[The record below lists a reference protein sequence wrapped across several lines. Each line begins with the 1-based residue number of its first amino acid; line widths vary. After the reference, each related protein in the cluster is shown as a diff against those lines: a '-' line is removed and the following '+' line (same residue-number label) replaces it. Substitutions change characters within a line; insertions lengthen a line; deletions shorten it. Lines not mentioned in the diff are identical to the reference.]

1 MNYIDLNGIPCEL
14 SFQPGAFDLPS
25 KHVLVISKHQ
35 EKWLLT
41 DHPMRGIEF
50 PGGKLEAGESLTE
63 AAVREVYEET
73 GGVIVDLEWFAE
85 YLVQGENP
93 FCKTVFIA
101 KVERL
106 DSIELLETR
115 GAVLITE
122 LEDVENFSFLMKDA
136 GMQEIIKKVKLLGK
150 WTD

>member
-14 SFQPGAFDLPS
+14 SFLPGIFGCPS
-25 KHVLVISKHQ
+25 KHVLVVSKYQ
-35 EKWLLT
+35 GKWLLT
-41 DHPMRGIEF
+41 DHPKRGFEF
-50 PGGKLEAGESLTE
+50 PGGKVEPGESLAE

-73 GGVIVDLEWFAE
+73 GGVIGDLEWFAE
-85 YLVQGENP
+85 YMVCSEKP

-101 KVERL
+101 AVERL

-115 GAVLITE
+115 GAVLFAE
-122 LEDVENFSFLMKDA
+122 LDDLEKFSFLMKDA

-150 WTD
+150 WKD